1 MTLTEL
7 PNDIDTLKHLV
18 LETHQK
24 VVDRDAVIAERD
36 VLLADRDAQLA
47 THREQI
53 EERDAQL
60 DDREARI
67 KELESQLAYLRHKLF
82 GKRSEKIDPEQLLLF
97 KELQSQMEV
106 LQKEAEHEE
115 ITYTRRKGHG
125 RKPLP
130 DDLPVENV
138 EYPLEDTV
146 CPCCGESMSRIGEEV
161 TEELDYNPGSLFKR
175 RHIRPKY
182 ACRECEEGVHI
193 APMPAR
199 PIDKGIAGPGLLAHL
214 LTSKY
219 CDHIPLNR
227 LQGMLRRHR
236 VEIGVASLCEWVGR
250 MADLLQPVYDGLR
263 AELLAGS
270 LIQSD
275 DTPVPYQLESL
286 KGRTATGHLWNYLC
300 ESSKLVLYD
309 FTTSHSRAGPLSFL
323 SGFEGTLLTDGHA
336 SYNEAVQQYAL
347 IHAGCW
353 SHARRKFYDARLD
366 DRRRCGRMLKLIQE
380 LFAVERKAKES
391 REQAAEAAGFGKQ
404 SGAQDGH
411 LVSFGDTEHL
421 ELRRT
426 ESAPLVAEIR
436 SCADA
441 WSVEVLPR
449 SNVGQAVGY
458 LLNQWQ
464 PLTRF
469 LDDPAI
475 PLHNN
480 ASERAMRHVVV
491 GRNNWI
497 FAGSEAGGHRA
508 AIIYSIVMTCRLNGL
523 DPFVYLRDVI
533 DRLPRGEVPTSL
545 LPAAWKAAQ
554 LSQAAP

>member
-18 LETHQK
+18 LESHQK
-24 VVDRDAVIAERD
+24 VIDRDAR
-36 VLLADRDAQLA
+36 LAD
-47 THREQI
+47 
-53 EERDAQL
+53 RDAQL

-67 KELESQLAYLRHKLF
+67 KELESQLAYLKHKLF
-82 GKRSEKIDPEQLLLF
+82 GKRSEKIDPAQLLLF
-97 KELQSQMEV
+97 KELQSQMEA
-106 LQKEAEHEE
+106 LQEEAEREE
-115 ITYTRRKGHG
+115 ITYQRRKGHG

-138 EYPLEDTV
+138 EYPLEDTA
-146 CPCCGESMSRIGEEV
+146 CPCCGESMRPIGSEI
-161 TEELDYNPGSLFKR
+161 TEELDYHPGSLFKR

-182 ACRECEEGVHI
+182 ACRACEEGVHI
-193 APMPAR
+193 APMPPR

-219 CDHIPLNR
+219 CDHVPLNR

-236 VEIGVASLCEWVGR
+236 VEIGVASLCDWVGR
-250 MADLLQPVYDGLR
+250 MADLLLPVYDSLR
-263 AELLAGS
+263 TQLLSGS

-286 KGRTATGHLWNYLC
+286 KGRTATGYLWTYLC
-300 ESSKLVLYD
+300 ESSRLVLYD
-309 FTTSHSRAGPLSFL
+309 FTTSHSRAGPSSFL

-353 SHARRKFYDARLD
+353 AHARRKFYDARLD

-391 REQAAEAAGFGKQ
+391 REQAAEAAKQ
-404 SGAQDGH
+404 SGSQDSQPI
-411 LVSFGDTEHL
+411 SFGDAEHL
-421 ELRRT
+421 ALRRT
-426 ESAPLVAEIR
+426 ESAPLIAEIR

-469 LDDPAI
+469 LDNPTL

-480 ASERAMRHVVV
+480 ASERAMRHAVI
-491 GRNNWI
+491 GRRNWT
-497 FAGSEAGGHRA
+497 FAGSESGGHRA

-523 DPFVYLRDVI
+523 DPFVYLRDII
-533 DRLPRGEVPTSL
+533 DRLPRGDDPATL
-545 LPAAWKAAQ
+545 LPAAWKTRQ
-554 LSQAAP
+554 LDPTTL

>member
-18 LETHQK
+18 LESHQK
-24 VVDRDAVIAERD
+24 VIDRDAR
-36 VLLADRDAQLA
+36 LADRDEQL
-47 THREQI
+47 E
-53 EERDAQL
+53 
-60 DDREARI
+60 DREARI
-67 KELESQLAYLRHKLF
+67 KELESQLAYLKHKLF
-82 GKRSEKIDPEQLLLF
+82 GKRSEKIDPKQLLLF
-97 KELQSQMEV
+97 KELQSQMEA
-106 LQKEAEHEE
+106 LQEEAEQEE

-130 DDLPVENV
+130 DDLPVEDV
-138 EYPLEDTV
+138 EYPLEDTA
-146 CPCCGESMSRIGEEV
+146 CSCCGESMSRIGEEV

-193 APMPAR
+193 APMPPR

-236 VEIGVASLCEWVGR
+236 VEIGVASLCDWVGR
-250 MADLLQPVYDGLR
+250 MADLLLPVYGSLR
-263 AELLAGS
+263 TQLLSGS

-286 KGRTATGHLWNYLC
+286 KGRTATGYLWTYLC
-300 ESSKLVLYD
+300 ESSRLVLYD
-309 FTTSHSRAGPLSFL
+309 FTTSHSRAGPSSFL

-353 SHARRKFYDARLD
+353 AHARRRFYDARFD

-380 LFAVERKAKES
+380 LFAVERKAKEA
-391 REQAAEAAGFGKQ
+391 REQAAEAAKQ
-404 SGAQDGH
+404 SGSQDEQA
-411 LVSFGDTEHL
+411 VSFDDAEHL

-426 ESAPLVAEIR
+426 ESAPLVTEIR

-458 LLNQWQ
+458 LLNQWK

-469 LDDPAI
+469 LDAPAI

-508 AIIYSIVMTCRLNGL
+508 AIIYSLVATCRANGL
-523 DPFVYLRDVI
+523 DPFVYLRDII
-533 DRLPRGEVPTSL
+533 DRLPRGDDPATQ
-545 LPAAWKAAQ
+545 LPAAWKTRQ
-554 LSQAAP
+554 LDPTTL